1 MIRFI
6 IIKHIAAGSI
16 IGFRVLCAVDVF
28 NVYLFGVKALVV
40 AKCCYS
46 LGGLCSVDNVNI
58 IEG

>member
-46 LGGLCSVDNVNI
+46 LGGLCSVDNV
-58 IEG
+58 